1 METDMLDDQDRPST
15 ETEET
20 PTPPKGQNI
29 KAW

>member
-1 METDMLDDQDRPST
+1 METDMLDDQDRPSI